1 MDKKNVDNAYSGV
14 LFSLKKGRK
23 FVHATTWTNLED
35 SMPSEASQ
43 SQEDESCMSPLV
55 RNLEK
60 LNSSRRKVE
69 SDCQGQE
76 QRGAG
81 LELFSGCEVPI
92 LHGKK
97 SPGDWLHNSVNALT

>member
-1 MDKKNVDNAYSGV
+1 M
-14 LFSLKKGRK
+14 
-23 FVHATTWTNLED
+23 HATTWTSLED

-43 SQEDESCMSPLV
+43 SQEDESCMSPFV

-60 LNSSRRKVE
+60 LNSSRQKVE